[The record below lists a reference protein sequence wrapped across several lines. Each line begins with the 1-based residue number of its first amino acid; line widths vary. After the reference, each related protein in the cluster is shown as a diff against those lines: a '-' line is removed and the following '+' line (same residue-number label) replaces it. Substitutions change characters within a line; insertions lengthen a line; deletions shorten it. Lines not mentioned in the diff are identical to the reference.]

1 MEFDSVKCIYLQIVD
16 QSRELIFTGEWPV
29 GEKIPS
35 VREMAVNMGVNPNT
49 VLRSYQTLVS
59 DGIIENHRGFGYIV
73 RRGALQVI
81 EEMMKKQFIE
91 KELPRVFFTMEKLGF
106 GIMDIVSHY
115 ENKEKEKEKEKENE
129 N

>member
-1 MEFDSVKCIYLQIVD
+1 MEFDSVKCIYLQIAD
-16 QSRELIFTGEWPV
+16 QSRERILTGEWPV
-29 GEKIPS
+29 GGKIPS

-73 RRGALQVI
+73 TPGALQVI

-91 KELPRVFFTMEKLGF
+91 KELPRIFSTMEKLGF
-106 GIMDIVSHY
+106 GIMDIVSYY
-115 ENKEKEKEKEKENE
+115 ENKEKENE
-129 N
+129 NQ